1 MAGPRLLL
9 KTNGKPLRALN
20 GIKVKVT
27 ETIPTDVQSQGFLPG
42 SFPRNPLFCCFR
54 FFFFFFFF
62 VVVCLFC
69 FLFILIGG

>member
-9 KTNGKPLRALN
+9 KTNRKPLRALN

-42 SFPRNPLFCCFR
+42 SFPRNPLFCCFH
-54 FFFFFFFF
+54 FFFF

>member
-9 KTNGKPLRALN
+9 KTNRKPLRALN

-42 SFPRNPLFCCFR
+42 SFHRNPLFCCFN
-54 FFFFFFFF
+54 FFFFF